1 MDFEIY
7 KTLWQWARR
16 RHPKKGMHWI
26 KDKYFKQL
34 HGRDWCFAATT
45 KNKKSGKESTLRL
58 KRLADTPIQKY
69 VRVRTNVN
77 PYDPADAPYYARRKS
92 KNTENQ
98 LREVDD
104 LLRMIWIHQGMRCPI
119 CGEII
124 DDERRWT
131 TIKETIKGKPF
142 KILIHS
148 SCKPRKSNPN
158 KISRK

>member
-1 MDFEIY
+1 
-7 KTLWQWARR
+7 
-16 RHPKKGMHWI
+16 MHWI

-77 PYDPADAPYYARRKS
+77 PYYPADAPYYARRKS

-98 LREVDD
+98 LREVDG

-131 TIKETIKGKPF
+131 TIKETINGKPF